1 MRPQPGRGVP
11 PSDGLTDLA
20 FAAFGVLVGVAAVL
34 WVGAAAAAVVAGR
47 EPPEAGLAGSLAI
60 VRAPADPTAAWGTPM
75 PGAVAYWAV
84 TALVVALAAALAIAL
99 VRWWR
104 GDARRRRADPR
115 NLPGTATKAEVLQ
128 AAGPRAV
135 TRRARHARP
144 SLHRPRPREVGYL
157 LGRSRGAQAWA
168 SVEDSILVVGPPR
181 SGKGLHLVIPMLFD
195 APGAVV
201 TTSTRPDNL
210 TITYASRRA
219 LGPVAVF
226 DPQGLAAGVPDGLR
240 WSPVRGCDIP
250 QVAMIRARGLAA
262 GTGISRTTDGGDF
275 WQAQTETVLRALLH
289 AAALDGR
296 VTRDLYRWS
305 LDPAAVTEAITIL
318 GRPSAAPGWDNALE
332 QAANSDPRTRDSIWL
347 GVRQALSALADPRV
361 LDAVS
366 PREGEEF
373 DPAAFLRERGTLYVL
388 GTASGAGAA
397 APLVAALVEDM
408 VETARRMAAA
418 SPGARLDP
426 PLLLALDE
434 IGNLAPLPSLPALMS
449 EGGGSGVTTLAVL
462 QSLSQARDKWGEQQ
476 AGTLWDAAIAK
487 VILGGGSN
495 ARDLTDLATL
505 IGDRDE
511 ELTSV
516 SRDHYGGRST
526 SSSVRRVPVMDTSRL
541 RTLPFGTGVLLLR
554 TARPWCWTSCRGRGA
569 TALRCPHGPGSGDPA
584 RVGPG
589 CQAAWSVPV
598 SSWSTDHRLS
608 RAPGRGQRP

>member
-1 MRPQPGRGVP
+1 MTHYPTRDPRSTPP
-11 PSDGLTDLA
+11 PSDALTNLGL
-20 FAAFGVLVGVAAVL
+20 GVLFALLAAAGVVWL
-34 WVGAAAAAVVAGR
+34 GAAAAAVMTGR
-47 EPPEAGLAGSLAI
+47 TPPQPDLGGALNL
-60 VRAPADPTAAWGTPM
+60 VRSPSDPSGAWSTPM
-75 PGAVAYWAV
+75 PGPVAYWTV
-84 TALVVALAAALAIAL
+84 TAIVVLAATTLTIAL

-104 GDARRRRADPR
+104 GDSRRRTSDPR
-115 NLPGTATKAEVLQ
+115 TLPGTASRAEILQ

-135 TRRARHARP
+135 TRRARQARP
-144 SLHRPRPREVGYL
+144 SLHRPHPHEVGYL

-181 SGKGLHLVIPMLFD
+181 SGKGLHLVIPMILD

-210 TITYASRRA
+210 AVTYTARRA
-219 LGPVAVF
+219 VGPVAVF

-240 WSPVRGCDIP
+240 WSPVRGCDVP
-250 QVAMIRARGLAA
+250 QTAMIRARGLAA
-262 GTGISRTTDGGDF
+262 GTGIGRSTDAGDF
-275 WQAQTETVLRALLH
+275 WQAQTESVLRALLH

-296 VTRDLYRWS
+296 PPRDLYRWS

-318 GRPSAAPGWDNALE
+318 GQASAAPGWDSALE
-332 QAANSDPRTRDSIWL
+332 QAAVGDPRTRDSIWL

-366 PREGEEF
+366 PRDGEHFE
-373 DPAAFLRERGTLYVL
+373 PTTFLRERGTLYVL

-397 APLVAALVEDM
+397 APLVSALVEDM
-408 VETARRMAAA
+408 VETARHLAAA

-449 EGGGSGVTTLAVL
+449 EGGGTGVTTLAVL
-462 QSLSQARDKWGEQQ
+462 QSLSQARDRWGEQQ
-476 AGTLWDAAIAK
+476 AGALWDAAIAK
-487 VILGGGSN
+487 VILGGGSH
-495 ARDLTDLATL
+495 ARDLADLSTL

-511 ELTSV
+511 ETTSV

-526 SSSVRRVPVMDTSRL
+526 STGVRRIPVMDTSRL

-554 TARPWCWTSCRGRGA
+554 TAPPAVLDLMPWTKRRDGNTLACARVASEQSLQHTARALGRSHSP
-569 TALRCPHGPGSGDPA
+569 TPRDPA
-584 RVGPG
+584 
-589 CQAAWSVPV
+589 
-598 SSWSTDHRLS
+598 
-608 RAPGRGQRP
+608 APQ

>member
-1 MRPQPGRGVP
+1 MRAGAGREPRSRVA
-11 PSDGLTDLA
+11 PSGSLTDV
-20 FAAFGVLVGVAAVL
+20 AFGALAALVGAAGAL
-34 WVGAAAAAVVAGR
+34 WVGAAAAAVVTGR
-47 EPPEAGLAGSLAI
+47 EAPAAGLGGSLAV
-60 VRAPADPTAAWGTPM
+60 VREPSDPSAAWGTPM
-75 PGAVAYWAV
+75 PGPAAYWAV
-84 TALVVALAAALAIAL
+84 TGVVVVVAAAVAIAL
-99 VRWWR
+99 VRWSR
-104 GDARRRRADPR
+104 GDAQRRRADPR
-115 NLPGTATKAEVLQ
+115 SLPGTATRGEVLE
-128 AAGPRAV
+128 AAGPRTV

-144 SLHRPRPREVGYL
+144 SLAHPRPREVGYL
-157 LGRSRGAQAWA
+157 LGRSHGAQAWA

-181 SGKGLHLVIPMLFD
+181 SGKGLHVVIPMLFD

-210 TITYASRRA
+210 AVTYAARREV
-219 LGPVAVF
+219 GPVAVF
-226 DPQGLAAGVPDGLR
+226 DPQALAAGVPDGLR
-240 WSPVRGCDIP
+240 WSPVRGCDVP
-250 QVAMIRARGLAA
+250 QIAMIRARGLAA
-262 GTGISRTTDGGDF
+262 GTGISRGTDGGDF

-296 VTRDLYRWS
+296 AARDLYRWS

-373 DPAAFLRERGTLYVL
+373 DPAAFLRDRGTLYVL

-397 APLVAALVEDM
+397 APIVAALVEDM
-408 VETARRMAAA
+408 VETARRIAAA

-516 SRDHYGGRST
+516 SRDHNGGRST

-554 TARPWCWTSCRGRGA
+554 TAPPVVLDLSPWTSRCRILGA
-569 TALRCPHGPGSGDPA
+569 DL
-584 RVGPG
+584 VG
-589 CQAAWSVPV
+589 AAVGTSP
-598 SSWSTDHRLS
+598 SQ
-608 RAPGRGQRP
+608 PGRGPGE

>member
-1 MRPQPGRGVP
+1 MRAGAGREPGSRVA
-11 PSDGLTDLA
+11 PSGSLTDV
-20 FAAFGVLVGVAAVL
+20 AFGALAALVGAAGVL
-34 WVGAAAAAVVAGR
+34 WVGAAAAAVVTGR
-47 EPPEAGLAGSLAI
+47 AAPATGLAGALAL
-60 VRAPADPTAAWGTPM
+60 VREPSDPSAAWGTPM
-75 PGAVAYWAV
+75 PGPVAYWAV
-84 TALVVALAAALAIAL
+84 TGVVIAAAAAVAIAL
-99 VRWWR
+99 VRWSR

-115 NLPGTATKAEVLQ
+115 NLPGTATRGEVLE
-128 AAGPRAV
+128 AAGPRTV
-135 TRRARHARP
+135 TRRVRHARP
-144 SLHRPRPREVGYL
+144 SLPHPRPREVGYL
-157 LGRSRGAQAWA
+157 LGRSHGAQAWA

-181 SGKGLHLVIPMLFD
+181 SGKGLHVVIPMLFD

-210 TITYASRRA
+210 AVTYAARRE

-240 WSPVRGCDIP
+240 WSPVRGCDVP
-250 QVAMIRARGLAA
+250 QIAMIRARGLAA
-262 GTGISRTTDGGDF
+262 GTGISRGTDGGDF

-296 VTRDLYRWS
+296 AARDLYRWS
-305 LDPAAVTEAITIL
+305 LDPAAATEAITIL

-373 DPAAFLRERGTLYVL
+373 DPAAFLRDRGTLYVL

-397 APLVAALVEDM
+397 APIVAALVEDM
-408 VETARRMAAA
+408 VETARRIAAA

-554 TARPWCWTSCRGRGA
+554 TAPPVVLDLVPWPKGRSDSRRSRSSSDRPG
-569 TALRCPHGPGSGDPA
+569 
-584 RVGPG
+584 
-589 CQAAWSVPV
+589 
-598 SSWSTDHRLS
+598 
-608 RAPGRGQRP
+608 

>member
-1 MRPQPGRGVP
+1 MSRVTGREPGRGAS
-11 PSDGLTDLA
+11 PSDGLTDVA
-20 FAAFGVLVGVAAVL
+20 FAALGVLVGVGAVL
-34 WVGAAAAAVVAGR
+34 WAGAAAAAVLTGHEVP
-47 EPPEAGLAGSLAI
+47 EPGLAGVLAA
-60 VRAPADPTAAWGTPM
+60 VRVPSDPTTAWGTPM
-75 PGAVAYWAV
+75 PGPVAYWTV
-84 TALVVALAAALAIAL
+84 TALVVAAAATLAVAT

-104 GDARRRRADPR
+104 GDTRRRTSDPR

-128 AAGPRAV
+128 AAGPRSV

-144 SLHRPRPREVGYL
+144 SLRGPHPREVGYL
-157 LGRSRGAQAWA
+157 LGRSHGVQAWA

-181 SGKGLHLVIPMLFD
+181 SGKGLHLVIPMVLD

-201 TTSTRPDNL
+201 TTSTRPDNY
-210 TITYASRRA
+210 TATHAARRA

-226 DPQGLAAGVPDGLR
+226 DPQGLAPGAPDGLR
-240 WSPVRGCDIP
+240 WSPVRGCDVP
-250 QVAMIRARGLAA
+250 QIAMIRARGLAA
-262 GTGISRTTDGGDF
+262 GTGMSRTTDGGDF

-296 VTRDLYRWS
+296 APRDLYRWS
-305 LDPAAVTEAITIL
+305 LDPAAVTEAITL
-318 GRPSAAPGWDNALE
+318 LARSDAAPGWDNALE

-361 LDAVS
+361 LDAVT
-366 PREGEEF
+366 PRDGEEF
-373 DPAAFLRERGTLYVL
+373 DPGRFLRERGTLYVL

-495 ARDLTDLATL
+495 ARDLTDVATL
-505 IGDRDE
+505 IGERDE

-516 SRDHYGGRST
+516 SRDHFGGRST

-541 RTLPFGTGVLLLR
+541 RTMPFGTGVLLLR
-554 TARPWCWTSCRGRGA
+554 TAPPVVLDLVPW
-569 TALRCPHGPGSGDPA
+569 TARRR
-584 RVGPG
+584 RVGLRRRPSLHAAQRHEHALA
-589 CQAAWSVPV
+589 QA
-598 SSWSTDHRLS
+598 
-608 RAPGRGQRP
+608 GRFGEDMEAQLPN

>member
-1 MRPQPGRGVP
+1 VSRGFGPEPGRGVP
-11 PSDGLTDLA
+11 PSGGLTDLA
-20 FAAFGVLVGVAAVL
+20 FAALAVLVGVAGVL
-34 WVGAAAAAVVAGR
+34 WVGAAAAAVVTGH
-47 EPPEAGLAGSLAI
+47 EPPEPGLAGSLAV
-60 VRAPADPTAAWGTPM
+60 VREPSDPTAAWGTPM
-75 PGAVAYWAV
+75 PGPVAYWAV
-84 TALVVALAAALAIAL
+84 TGLVVVLAAALAIAA

-210 TITYASRRA
+210 TVTYATRRA
-219 LGPVAVF
+219 VGPVAVF

-250 QVAMIRARGLAA
+250 QIAMIRARGLAA

-296 VTRDLYRWS
+296 ATRDLYRWS

-318 GRPSAAPGWDNALE
+318 GRPSAASGWDNALE

-408 VETARRMAAA
+408 VETARQMAAA

-554 TARPWCWTSCRGRGA
+554 TAPPVVLDLVPWTTRHVAHEPGHLPQRRRTPRPDGGR
-569 TALRCPHGPGSGDPA
+569 RPA
-584 RVGPG
+584 R
-589 CQAAWSVPV
+589 
-598 SSWSTDHRLS
+598 R
-608 RAPGRGQRP
+608 RALVNNR

>member
-1 MRPQPGRGVP
+1 MNRGTGREPWRGTT
-11 PSDGLTDLA
+11 PSDGLTDVA
-20 FAAFGVLVGVAAVL
+20 FAVLGVLLGAAGLL
-34 WVGAAAAAVVAGR
+34 WVGAAAAARLTGHEAPR
-47 EPPEAGLAGSLAI
+47 AGLSGALGV
-60 VRAPADPTAAWGTPM
+60 VRHPADPTAAWGEPM
-75 PGAVAYWAV
+75 PGPVLYWVVTGLVAVLAV
-84 TALVVALAAALAIAL
+84 TVVVAVIRL
-99 VRWWR
+99 WR

-115 NLPGTATKAEVLQ
+115 NLPGTATRAEVLE
-128 AAGPRAV
+128 AAGARAV
-135 TRRARHARP
+135 VRRARHARP
-144 SLHRPRPREVGYL
+144 SLRNPHPREVGYR
-157 LGRSRGAQAWA
+157 LGRSHGAEAWA

-181 SGKGLHLVIPMLFD
+181 SGKGLHLVIPMILA
-195 APGAVV
+195 APGAVI
-201 TTSTRPDNL
+201 TTSTRPDN
-210 TITYASRRA
+210 IAATYDARRA
-219 LGPVAVF
+219 VGPVAVF
-226 DPQGLAAGVPDGLR
+226 DPQGLAADRLAGLR
-240 WSPVRGCDIP
+240 WSPVRGCEVP
-250 QVAMIRARGLAA
+250 QIAMIRARGLSA
-262 GTGISRTTDGGDF
+262 GTGMARGLTDGGDF

-296 VTRDLYRWS
+296 SARDLYRWS
-305 LDPAAVTEAITIL
+305 LDPVAATEAITIL
-318 GRPSAAPGWDNALE
+318 GRPSAAPGWDKALE

-366 PREGEEF
+366 PGEGEQFE
-373 DPAAFLRERGTLYVL
+373 PEAFLRKRGTLYVL

-418 SPGARLDP
+418 SLGARLDP

-495 ARDLTDLATL
+495 AKDLTDLATL
-505 IGDRDE
+505 IGERDE

-516 SRDHYGGRST
+516 SRDHWGGRST

-541 RTLPFGTGVLLLR
+541 RTLPLGSGVLLLR
-554 TARPWCWTSCRGRGA
+554 TAPPVVLDLAPWTRRPA
-569 TALRCPHGPGSGDPA
+569 
-584 RVGPG
+584 
-589 CQAAWSVPV
+589 V
-598 SSWSTDHRLS
+598 SMSS
-608 RAPGRGQRP
+608 AP

>member
-1 MRPQPGRGVP
+1 MNRDPGGPQ

-20 FAAFGVLVGVAAVL
+20 LAGLAGLVGLAGLL
-34 WVGAAAAAVVAGR
+34 WVGAAGSAALTGR
-47 EPPEAGLAGSLAI
+47 EPPTSGLSGALG
-60 VRAPADPTAAWGTPM
+60 VVNHPADPTAAWGTPM
-75 PGAVAYWAV
+75 PGPIAYWTVTGLIVVIAAV
-84 TALVVALAAALAIAL
+84 VVFVV

-104 GDARRRRADPR
+104 SDTHSRRANPR
-115 NLPGTATKAEVLQ
+115 NLPGTATKVEVLA
-128 AAGPRAV
+128 AAGPRSV

-144 SLHRPRPREVGYL
+144 SLHHPHPREVGYL
-157 LGRSRGAQAWA
+157 LGRSRGAEAWA

-181 SGKGLHLVIPMLFD
+181 SGKGLHLVIPMILD

-210 TITYASRRA
+210 TVTHATRRD
-219 LGPVAVF
+219 GRPVAVF

-240 WSPVRGCDIP
+240 WSPVRGCDLP
-250 QVAMIRARGLAA
+250 QTAMIRARGLAA
-262 GTGISRTTDGGDF
+262 GTGMSGNTDGGDF
-275 WQAQTETVLRALLH
+275 WQAQTETVLRSLLH

-296 VTRDLYRWS
+296 PPRDLYRWS
-305 LDPAAVTEAITIL
+305 LDPAAATEAITIL
-318 GRPSAAPGWDNALE
+318 GRSSAAPGWDNVLE

-361 LDAVS
+361 LDAVT
-366 PREGEEF
+366 PRDGEEF
-373 DPAAFLRERGTLYVL
+373 DPEAFLRDRGTLYVL

-408 VETARRMAAA
+408 VETARWMAAR
-418 SPGARLDP
+418 SPGSRLDP

-495 ARDLTDLATL
+495 ARDLTDLSTL

-511 ELTSV
+511 ETTSV
-516 SRDHYGGRST
+516 SRDYRGGRST
-526 SSSVRRVPVMDTSRL
+526 SSGVRRVPVMDTSRL

-554 TARPWCWTSCRGRGA
+554 TAPPVVLDLVPWTGRRDRVALAAGRREGEGRLR
-569 TALRCPHGPGSGDPA
+569 TAAHNRADVLPA
-584 RVGPG
+584 EQP
-589 CQAAWSVPV
+589 
-598 SSWSTDHRLS
+598 
-608 RAPGRGQRP
+608 QR